1 MSGYSKLDCGIID
14 SSLWEM
20 PHEYLR
26 VWIAMLAKTDATGYV
41 RVAAPAM
48 ARLCHL
54 TREEFDRI
62 IDAYCSPDPESRTAD
77 HEGRRLE
84 RVEGGWQILNYT
96 KYREGLK
103 QPDSSAGRMRKLRE
117 KKKCDGSTVTVT
129 VGDAYAEAEA
139 KAEAK
144 KEDPPMSEAATG
156 NTAPEDVSLLQ
167 KPDPLKSFPS
177 LAAAYPRVIKEILKH
192 HPKARFPAS
201 GTKGDYDAR
210 LVLSQL
216 VRVDGFTEDEVLET
230 FRWVLRE
237 EQPNPSGFS
246 WRENFQSIAQLR
258 NKKTGDTMHKFA
270 KMLEAMQ
277 RHQKQAERVRID
289 PDEPIHHREARE
301 KGLMR

>member
-1 MSGYSKLDCGIID
+1 MSVHIMSAVWEGASAKGSDLLVLLSLADFSDHDGRCFPSVPKL
-14 SSLWEM
+14 
-20 PHEYLR
+20 
-26 VWIAMLAKTDATGYV
+26 
-41 RVAAPAM
+41 M
-48 ARLCHL
+48 ARSRLGKRAVQFAIRSL
-54 TREEFDRI
+54 EESKQIEIIELGAGRTSTRYRI
-62 IDAYCSPDPESRTAD
+62 CVENFRGAKYAPVQNMHRRGDPEITAEVNEGSPDPS
-77 HEGRRLE
+77 
-84 RVEGGWQILNYT
+84 LN
-96 KYREGLK
+96 R
-103 QPDSSAGRMRKLRE
+103 Q
-117 KKKCDGSTVTVT
+117 VT
-129 VGDAYAEAEA
+129 
-139 KAEAK
+139 
-144 KEDPPMSEAATG
+144 KEDPPMSETATG
-156 NTAPEDVSLLQ
+156 NTAPEDASLLQ

-177 LAAAYPRVIKEILKH
+177 LAAAYPHIIKEILKH

-201 GTKGDYDAR
+201 GTKGDHDAR

-237 EQPNPSGFS
+237 EQPSPSGFS

-301 KGLMR
+301 KGLLR